1 MRDAFGGIVNL
12 TIIVVFLVIVSG
24 YLAYNVN
31 YTKAFKVKN
40 KIISYIEQYG
50 NTCSDSTSEC
60 SQKINKFMSEIGYN
74 TDGSFLNLNA
84 KKINDGTNC
93 VWKCNSSLNY
103 CYAQYFVSKDTDV
116 TGGTNKAKVYYKVAT
131 RINMNIPIIDR
142 IVPSFFTVSGDTKQI
157 IIPAAGV
164 TSEARTKC
172 K

>member
-40 KIISYIEQYG
+40 KIISYFEQYG
-50 NTCSDSTSEC
+50 NTCSNTTSDC
-60 SQKINKFMSEIGYN
+60 SQKINKFMKEIGYN
-74 TDGSFLNLNA
+74 TDGSFMQLNA
-84 KKINDGTNC
+84 KSIGDGTPC
-93 VWKCNSSLNY
+93 TWTCNSKLNF
-103 CYAQYFVSKDTDV
+103 CYAQYLVAKNTDV
-116 TGGTNKAKVYYKVAT
+116 TGGKGKSKVYYKVAT

-157 IIPAAGV
+157 IIPTAGV
-164 TSEARTKC
+164 SPNNC
-172 K
+172 KGA

>member
-40 KIISYIEQYG
+40 KIISY
-50 NTCSDSTSEC
+50 
-60 SQKINKFMSEIGYN
+60 N
-74 TDGSFLNLNA
+74 TDGSFMQLNA
-84 KKINDGTNC
+84 KSIGDGTTC
-93 VWKCNSSLNY
+93 TWTCNSKLNF
-103 CYAQYFVSKDTDV
+103 CYAQYLVAKNTDV
-116 TGGTNKAKVYYKVAT
+116 TGGKGKSKVYYKVAT

-157 IIPAAGV
+157 IIPTAGV
-164 TSEARTKC
+164 SPNNC
-172 K
+172 KGA